1 MAKIVIKK
9 RNVDPPPE
17 EKAPV
22 REEKTS
28 YHRQNDLKED
38 DYESADYS
46 RSGLSKWLFFLFGFL
61 TCVLLLVLAYFLLPF
76 ILGEETDPEVEDVEL
91 VATNLE
97 DNGQE
102 YTRNILSER
111 TRLVDILREIGV
123 ATADAKNVDRK
134 AISNGINVLNAGTKY
149 TSYQGEDGHVTKVV
163 FEPKNDLYNKHVI
176 DLENFTVDIVEKV
189 RTVETKTM
197 AAIIE
202 SGLGITFVRNN
213 LNLQMIK
220 KIENIFAWSIDLFRL
235 KDGDRFK
242 IIYKQEYLDGKPH
255 QILDIE
261 AAYFVQGD
269 DEYYAFRYKEN
280 NTYEYF
286 NEDGQ
291 SLKKSF
297 LKSPIKYGGVITS
310 GFGLRVHPVKKKSKM
325 HLGTDFAAPEGTPI
339 VTVADGVILKAAFTA
354 NNGNYVKVKHDRTY
368 TTQYLHMTKW
378 AEGMKPGRRV
388 RQGDV
393 IGYVGSTGLATGPHV
408 CFRFWK
414 NNEQVNPKTESAGVS
429 AQINPRALNNFITS
443 IKPVKKQLSQVEYL

>member
-9 RNVDPPPE
+9 RNVDPPE
-17 EKAPV
+17 ETTPV
-22 REEKTS
+22 RQETTPQYQS
-28 YHRQNDLKED
+28 NQNDRDTVVREK
-38 DYESADYS
+38 
-46 RSGLSKWLFFLFGFL
+46 SGMSKWLYFFFGFL
-61 TCVLLLVLAYFLLPF
+61 TCVLLLVLTYFLLPF
-76 ILGEETDPEVEDVEL
+76 LLGEDTVDDTENVEVVASGVEQI
-91 VATNLE
+91 
-97 DNGQE
+97 GQE

-123 ATADAKNVDRK
+123 ASADAKNVDRK

-149 TSYQGEDGHVTKVV
+149 TTYHSEDGHVTKVV

-176 DLENFTVDIVEKV
+176 DLDQFTVDIVEKV

-261 AAYFVQGD
+261 AAYFVQGE

-280 NTYEYF
+280 NAYEYF
-286 NEDGQ
+286 NESGQ

-310 GFGLRVHPVKKKSKM
+310 GFGLRVHPVKKKSRM

-339 VTVADGVILKAAFTA
+339 VSVADGVILKAAFTT

-368 TTQYLHMTKW
+368 ATQYLHMTKW
-378 AEGMKPGRRV
+378 ADGMKPGRRV
-388 RQGDV
+388 KQGEV

-429 AQINPRALNNFITS
+429 AQINPRILNDFITS
-443 IKPVKKQLSQVEYL
+443 IKPIQKQLTKVEYI

>member
-9 RNVDPPPE
+9 RNAEPPQESP
-17 EKAPV
+17 PV
-22 REEKTS
+22 YGKNPVSNPPR
-28 YHRQNDLKED
+28 NED
-38 DYESADYS
+38 FLPKRSGYS
-46 RSGLSKWLFFLFGFL
+46 RWLYFLLGFL
-61 TCVLLLVLAYFLLPF
+61 TCLLLLVLTYFLLPLF
-76 ILGEETDPEVEDVEL
+76 MSDDVTL
-91 VATNLE
+91 
-97 DNGQE
+97 DNDSTEMVSSNIDDNTGE

-111 TRLVDILREIGV
+111 TRLVDVLRELGV

-134 AISNGINVLNAGTKY
+134 AISNGINILNPGTKY
-149 TSYQGEDGHVTKVV
+149 TTYNGEDGGITKVI

-176 DLENFTVDIVEKV
+176 DLESFTVDIVEKV

-202 SGLGITFVRNN
+202 SGLGVTFVRNN

-286 NEDGQ
+286 NESGQ

-310 GFGLRVHPVKKKSKM
+310 GFGLRVHPVRKEAKM

-339 VTVADGVILKAAFTA
+339 ISVADGVILKAAFTA

-388 RQGDV
+388 KQGEV

-414 NNEQVNPKTESAGVS
+414 NNKQVNPKKESVGVS
-429 AQINPRALNNFITS
+429 SQINPRLLNDFITS
-443 IKPVKKQLSQVEYL
+443 IKPIQKKLTQVEYL

>member
-9 RNVDPPPE
+9 RNVDPQE
-17 EKAPV
+17 ESLTQAH
-22 REEKTS
+22 EETVDQYVEKDRTS
-28 YHRQNDLKED
+28 SV
-38 DYESADYS
+38 DYERGRFS
-46 RSGLSKWLFFLFGFL
+46 RWLYFFFGFL
-61 TCVLLLVLAYFLLPF
+61 TCIAILAVAYFLLPY
-76 ILGEETDPEVEDVEL
+76 ILGSETDSDSESLEFVE
-91 VATNLE
+91 NGLE
-97 DNGQE
+97 ESNQE

-134 AISNGINVLNAGTKY
+134 AISNGINILNAGTKY
-149 TSYQGEDGHVTKVV
+149 TSFNGDDGSITKVV

-202 SGLGITFVRNN
+202 SGLGITFIRNN

-261 AAYFVQGD
+261 AAYFVQGQ
-269 DEYYAFRYKEN
+269 DEYFAFRYKEN

-286 NEDGQ
+286 NESGQ

-310 GFGLRVHPVKKKSKM
+310 GFGLRVHPVRKKSRM

-339 VTVADGVILKAAFTA
+339 VSVADGVIIKAAFTA

-378 AEGMKPGRRV
+378 ADGMKPGRRV
-388 RQGDV
+388 KQGDV

-414 NNEQVNPKTESAGVS
+414 NNQQVNPKTESAGVS
-429 AQINPRALNNFITS
+429 AQINPRLLNDFITS
-443 IKPVKKQLSQVEYL
+443 IKPVQKQLTKVEYL

>member
-9 RNVDPPPE
+9 RNVDKPEDPPPIE
-17 EKAPV
+17 SVSSSPP
-22 REEKTS
+22 
-28 YHRQNDLKED
+28 KEVHE
-38 DYESADYS
+38 DYTPY
-46 RSGLSKWLFFLFGFL
+46 RRGLPKWLYFLFGFL
-61 TCVLLLVLAYFLLPF
+61 TCALLLVAAYFVLPF
-76 ILGEETDPEVEDVEL
+76 FLEEELEGDSEKSEL
-91 VATNLE
+91 VDANLQSE
-97 DNGQE
+97 GQE
-102 YTRNILSER
+102 YTRNILSKR
-111 TRLVDILREIGV
+111 TRLVDILKELGV
-123 ATADAKNVDRK
+123 AAADAKNVDRK
-134 AISNGINVLNAGTKY
+134 AISNGINMLNAGTKY
-149 TSYQGEDGHVTKVV
+149 TSYQGEDGEVKKVV

-176 DLENFTVDIVEKV
+176 DLEEFTVDIVEKV

-202 SGLGITFVRNN
+202 SGLGITFVKNN

-220 KIENIFAWSIDLFRL
+220 KIESIFAWSIDLFRL

-261 AAYFVQGD
+261 AAYFVQGE
-269 DEYYAFRYKEN
+269 DEYYAFRFKEN

-286 NEDGQ
+286 NESGQ

-310 GFGLRVHPVKKKSKM
+310 GFGLRVHPVKKEAKM

-339 VTVADGVILKAAFTA
+339 VTVADGVISKAAHSV
-354 NNGNYVKVKHDRTY
+354 NNGIYVKVKHDRTY
-368 TTQYLHMTKW
+368 STQYLHMTKW
-378 AEGMKPGRRV
+378 ADGMKPGRRV
-388 RQGDV
+388 KQGEV

-429 AQINPRALNNFITS
+429 AQISQRLLNDYITS
-443 IKPVKKQLSQVEYL
+443 IKPVQKQLSQVEFI